1 MSDFGDAAPSK
12 GWYAEHLARAK
23 DLCAWMRASGV
34 VHADVGGVT
43 LTLCPAPAAQTAS
56 VTTREQ
62 DVREAEEDDVRA
74 LFQSSPVDLS
84 DEMIGWMRKA
94 KSDG

>member
-1 MSDFGDAAPSK
+1 MSRDELVD
-12 GWYAEHLARAK
+12 
-23 DLCAWMRASGV
+23 WMRKRGV
-34 VHADVGGVT
+34 VHMSDGEIT
-43 LTLCPAPAAQTAS
+43 LTLGPAPATQAAS